1 MSPAMSPD
9 ISPARSFSL
18 SRRDA
23 IAVMSSAAVMA
34 LVSRSLLAK
43 PAAAAAP
50 APTPAKAPKPTKPED
65 IFTISLAQWSLHKAL
80 FAKQLDHLDF
90 PKTAKNDYGID
101 GLEYVN
107 QFWEKKGDD
116 AYNNELK
123 KRCSDLGVTSV
134 LIMCDGEG
142 NLGDP
147 DEVKRKIAVNNHKK
161 WLDAAKTLGC
171 HCIRVNAYSEG
182 TFDEKQKLA
191 ADGLHQLCELAN
203 PYNLNVIVENHGG
216 VTSNGKW
223 LQGMIKLANSPR
235 AGLLPD
241 FGNFTVSSTEEYD
254 RYLGVTEMMPYAKGV
269 SAKSHDFDDKTGAET
284 AKDYPRLMKIVYD
297 AGYRGRVGVE
307 YEGSRLSEPDGI
319 RATKVLLEK
328 IRADMFKTLT
338 A

>member
-1 MSPAMSPD
+1 MSPD
-9 ISPARSFSL
+9 ISPARSLSL

-23 IAVMSSAAVMA
+23 IAAISSAAVIT
-34 LVSRSLLAK
+34 LFSRSLLAK
-43 PAAAAAP
+43 PAAAAAAP
-50 APTPAKAPKPTKPED
+50 GPTPAKAPKPTKPED

-107 QFWEKKGDD
+107 QFWAKKGDD
-116 AYNNELK
+116 AYTNELK

-147 DEVKRKIAVNNHKK
+147 DEAKRKAAVNNHKK

-182 TFDEKQKLA
+182 TFEEKQKLA

-223 LQGMIKLANSPR
+223 LTGMIKLANSPR

-241 FGNFTVSSTEEYD
+241 FGNFTVSKTEEYD
-254 RYLGVTEMMPYAKGV
+254 RYLGVTEMMAYAKGV

-297 AGYRGRVGVE
+297 AGYRGRVGIE
-307 YEGSRLSEPDGI
+307 YEGSRLGEPEGI

-328 IRADMFKTLT
+328 IRAEMFKTLT

>member
-1 MSPAMSPD
+1 MSPD

-23 IAVMSSAAVMA
+23 IAAISSAAVIT
-34 LVSRSLLAK
+34 LFSRSLLAK
-43 PAAAAAP
+43 PAAAAAAP
-50 APTPAKAPKPTKPED
+50 GPTPAKAPKPTKPED

-80 FAKQLDHLDF
+80 FAKRLDHLDF

-107 QFWEKKGDD
+107 QFWAKKGDD
-116 AYNNELK
+116 AYTNELK

-147 DEVKRKIAVNNHKK
+147 DEAKRKAAVNNHKK

-182 TFDEKQKLA
+182 TFEEKQKLA

-223 LQGMIKLANSPR
+223 LTGMIKLANSPR

-241 FGNFTVSSTEEYD
+241 FGNFTVSKTEEYD
-254 RYLGVTEMMPYAKGV
+254 RYLGVTEMMAYAKGV

-297 AGYRGRVGVE
+297 AGYRGRVGIE
-307 YEGSRLSEPDGI
+307 YEGSRLGEPEGI

-328 IRADMFKTLT
+328 IRAEMFKTLT

>member
-1 MSPAMSPD
+1 MSPD
-9 ISPARSFSL
+9 ISPARSLSL

-23 IAVMSSAAVMA
+23 IAAISSAAVIT
-34 LVSRSLLAK
+34 LFSRSLLAK
-43 PAAAAAP
+43 PAAAAAAP
-50 APTPAKAPKPTKPED
+50 GPTPAKAPKPTKPED

-80 FAKQLDHLDF
+80 FAKRLDHLDF

-107 QFWEKKGDD
+107 QFWAKKGDD

-147 DEVKRKIAVNNHKK
+147 DEAKRKAAVNNHKK

-182 TFDEKQKLA
+182 TFEEKQKLA

-223 LQGMIKLANSPR
+223 LTGMIKLANSPR

-241 FGNFTVSSTEEYD
+241 FGNFTVSKTEEYD
-254 RYLGVTEMMPYAKGV
+254 RYLGVTEMMAYAKGV

-297 AGYRGRVGVE
+297 AGYRGRVGIE
-307 YEGSRLSEPDGI
+307 YEGSRLGEPEGI

-328 IRADMFKTLT
+328 IRAEMFKTLT

>member
-1 MSPAMSPD
+1 MSPD
-9 ISPARSFSL
+9 ISPARSLSL

-23 IAVMSSAAVMA
+23 IAAISSAAVIT
-34 LVSRSLLAK
+34 LFSRSLLAK
-43 PAAAAAP
+43 PAAAAAAP
-50 APTPAKAPKPTKPED
+50 GPTPAKAPKPTKPED

-80 FAKQLDHLDF
+80 FAKRLDHLDF

-107 QFWEKKGDD
+107 QFWAKKGDD
-116 AYNNELK
+116 AYTNELK

-147 DEVKRKIAVNNHKK
+147 DEAKRKAAVNNHKK

-182 TFDEKQKLA
+182 TFEEKQKLA

-223 LQGMIKLANSPR
+223 LTGMIKLANSPR

-241 FGNFTVSSTEEYD
+241 FGNFTVSKTEEYD
-254 RYLGVTEMMPYAKGV
+254 RYLGVTEMMAYAKGV

-297 AGYRGRVGVE
+297 AGYRGRVGIE
-307 YEGSRLSEPDGI
+307 YEGSRLGEPEGI

-328 IRADMFKTLT
+328 IRAEMFKTLT